1 MMRAFD
7 HRHPTN
13 RKQNTLKE
21 NYNIVSQMQFF
32 SREDV
37 RLTFLS
43 VIQRALKKKQVENI
57 RRIYEFESLIKAT
70 IKLGHKQP

>member
-1 MMRAFD
+1 
-7 HRHPTN
+7 
-13 RKQNTLKE
+13 
-21 NYNIVSQMQFF
+21 MQFF